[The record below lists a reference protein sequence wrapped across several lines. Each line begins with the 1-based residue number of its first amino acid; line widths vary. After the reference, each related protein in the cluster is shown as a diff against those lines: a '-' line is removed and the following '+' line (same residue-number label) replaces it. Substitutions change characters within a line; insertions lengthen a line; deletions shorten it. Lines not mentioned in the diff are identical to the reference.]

1 MQFEDKDFD
10 FENSSINSSLN
21 LQEIVKNKRI
31 YAENQQEDN
40 NRMTGS

>member
-31 YAENQQEDN
+31 YAETQ
-40 NRMTGS
+40 